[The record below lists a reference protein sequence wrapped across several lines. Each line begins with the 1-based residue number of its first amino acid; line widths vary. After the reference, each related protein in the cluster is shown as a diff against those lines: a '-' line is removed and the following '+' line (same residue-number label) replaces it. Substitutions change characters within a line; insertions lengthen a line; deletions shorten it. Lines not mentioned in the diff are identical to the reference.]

1 MSKHWIEPINKER
14 SAQFNVSLDFKS
26 SFVKREILFIFNI
39 IDIFFKE
46 PDYSFGRKKKF
57 SDKAILK
64 ILIILKMFDK
74 SYRKSEDFF
83 RNNYEYLYLI
93 VIDEIPSFQTISYRA
108 ITLER

>member
-1 MSKHWIEPINKER
+1 
-14 SAQFNVSLDFKS
+14 
-26 SFVKREILFIFNI
+26 
-39 IDIFFKE
+39 
-46 PDYSFGRKKKF
+46 
-57 SDKAILK
+57 
-64 ILIILKMFDK
+64 MFDK